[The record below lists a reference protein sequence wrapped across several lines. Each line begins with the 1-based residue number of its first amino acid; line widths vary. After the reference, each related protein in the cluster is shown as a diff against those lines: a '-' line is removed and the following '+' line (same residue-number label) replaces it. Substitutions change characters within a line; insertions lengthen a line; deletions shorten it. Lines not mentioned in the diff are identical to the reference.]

1 MKKLIFILILIA
13 AQNSFSQKVSSTVS
27 EKLKNGKQGEIIHL
41 PGFISE
47 NFTKIPFKK
56 MVLPSPQFIISD
68 DPEYIRVPEA
78 IALKETVQPGS
89 VRLYVYNVNAVKEPE
104 KMPRKITA
112 VIKNTG
118 ESTLHLRMLKYSSQK
133 PSGNYFLIG
142 KQGLYDFF
150 SSKESQ
156 KIVKIKPGK
165 TAAIDRQL
173 EKNVVV
179 FDELT
184 HGLYEF
190 VIDQP
195 AEIAVLQTSPIQSG
209 PKVYQT
215 ITNIIPYSHKNAG
228 RGLFGV
234 SNYWVGSDKIL
245 STDDDVSQLIIAD
258 GIDDQW
264 VLGKE
269 GVSGKEAKLA
279 GNYGVMYN
287 VELNWVSTNG
297 KGLALVTWNA
307 RANNKWCSGMANTIL
322 IKPDDKS
329 QEIVSVPSNQLITK
343 AEPEAVLVY
352 VFKPDKNKEI
362 QTLKFT
368 YSPPG
373 ASCLPTPLIFVPI
386 DL

>member
-1 MKKLIFILILIA
+1 MKKIIFILLLA
-13 AQNSFSQKVSSTVS
+13 TAQNSFSQKVEYAVS
-27 EKLKNGKQGEIIHL
+27 EKLKYGKQGEIIQL
-41 PGFISE
+41 PGFIDQ
-47 NFTKIPFKK
+47 NFTKISFKK
-56 MVLPSPQFIISD
+56 VVLSGPQFIISD
-68 DPEYIRVPEA
+68 DPEYIRLPEA
-78 IALKETVQPGS
+78 IATKETVQPGG

-112 VIKNTG
+112 VIKNLGT
-118 ESTLHLRMLKYSSQK
+118 STLHLRMLRYSSQK

-142 KQGLYDFF
+142 KQGLYDYF

-156 KIVKIKPGK
+156 KIVKVKPGK
-165 TAAIDRQL
+165 TVAIDEQL
-173 EKNVVV
+173 EKNIVQ

-195 AEIAVLQTSPIQSG
+195 AEIAVLQTSPQQAGAIA
-209 PKVYQT
+209 YEN
-215 ITNIIPYSHKNAG
+215 ITNIIPTSHKNAG

-234 SNYWVGSDKIL
+234 SNYQITSDKIL
-245 STDDDVSQLIIAD
+245 NTDEPVSQLIIAD
-258 GIDDQW
+258 GIDDTW

-287 VELNWVSTNG
+287 VELNWKSTNG
-297 KGLALVTWNA
+297 KGLVLVTWNS
-307 RANNKWCSGMANTIL
+307 RADNKWCSGMANSIL
-322 IKPDDKS
+322 LKNDGRAD
-329 QEIVSVPSNQLITK
+329 EIVSVPSNQLTTK
-343 AEPEAVLVY
+343 GAPEGVLVQI
-352 VFKPDKNKEI
+352 FKPDPNKEI
-362 QTLKFT
+362 QTLKFV